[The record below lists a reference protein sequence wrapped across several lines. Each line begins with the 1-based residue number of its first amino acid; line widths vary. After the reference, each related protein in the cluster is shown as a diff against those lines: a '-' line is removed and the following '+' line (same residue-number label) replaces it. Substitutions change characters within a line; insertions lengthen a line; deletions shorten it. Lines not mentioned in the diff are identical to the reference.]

1 MMTVIEYMEKH
12 NLNQHQ
18 LAGVLGVAQSLVNRA
33 TMPEQKFEKRTVEL
47 FAAIGVELKEVDRS
61 KAIVKGLKT
70 KQENNKSR
78 KTESIKKKSKRDS
91 IIKDFQLDAVKNLG
105 NTIISKKYPIEKII
119 DEFKKFGLNVNVRAF
134 NNTFEM
140 VGSTDTHYVVELDK

>member
-1 MMTVIEYMEKH
+1 MTVIEYMDKH

-18 LAGVLGVAQSLVNRA
+18 LARVLGVAQSVVNRA
-33 TMPEQKFEKRTVEL
+33 TMPDQKFLKRRVEL
-47 FAAIGVELKEVDRS
+47 FANLGIELKEVDKS

-78 KTESIKKKSKRDS
+78 KIESIKKKPKRDS
-91 IIKDFQLDAVKNLG
+91 IIKDFQLDAVRNLG

-119 DEFKKFGLNVNVRAF
+119 DEFKKFGLNVSVRTF
-134 NNTFEM
+134 NNSFDM